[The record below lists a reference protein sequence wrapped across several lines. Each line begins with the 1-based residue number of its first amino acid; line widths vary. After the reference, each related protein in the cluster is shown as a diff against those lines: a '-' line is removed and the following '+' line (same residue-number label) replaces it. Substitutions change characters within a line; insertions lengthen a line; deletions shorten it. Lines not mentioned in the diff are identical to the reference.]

1 MDLYKDEYIIV
12 EVIPTRSVDGYI
24 AQISA
29 LKLKGIELKDR
40 FDYRL
45 EDKWIDNEDLLS
57 IISYD
62 KKDFTYVNNVY
73 FIIEK
78 FKQWAK
84 DLPLLLIDDTYT
96 LNYLEEMNNKK
107 ELVYPYLELEKT
119 NDVFNIIMD
128 KYKLQPSNHLVDLI
142 YEAIIYEGNNKKQ

>member
-45 EDKWIDNEDLLS
+45 EYKWIDNEDLLN

>member
-1 MDLYKDEYIIV
+1 MH
-12 EVIPTRSVDGYI
+12 
-24 AQISA
+24 
-29 LKLKGIELKDR
+29 
-40 FDYRL
+40 F
-45 EDKWIDNEDLLS
+45 
-57 IISYD
+57 
-62 KKDFTYVNNVY
+62 
-73 FIIEK
+73 
-78 FKQWAK
+78 AK